1 MTVEKIVPNPEQLP
15 AGEPKNL
22 PTLQNGDRLTRDEF
36 ERRYQAMPHLKK
48 AELIQGVV
56 YIPSHYGAVRQ
67 SSARAEIVG
76 WLGVYSAGTPGVRLG
91 ANPTVRLDVDNEPQP
106 DGVMLLDESA
116 GGQSRISDDGYVEGA
131 PEFIAEVAASSA
143 SYDVGDKL
151 TAYRRNGVREYLVW
165 RVYDSQ
171 VDWYKLTEGEYTPLQ
186 PDEAGVLRSEI
197 FPGLWLRVPALLAGD
212 LAAVLAVLQQGLAT
226 PAHAAFVESLTS
238 PKKA

>member
-1 MTVEKIVPNPEQLP
+1 MTVEKLVRNPEQLP
-15 AGEPKNL
+15 ARDPKKMPPL
-22 PTLQNGDRLTRDEF
+22 ENGDRLTRYEF
-36 ERRYQAMPHLKK
+36 ERRYQAMPHIKK
-48 AELIQGVV
+48 AELIEGVV
-56 YIPSHYGAVRQ
+56 HIASPLRFEPH
-67 SSARAEIVG
+67 AEPHSTIIG
-76 WLGVYSAGTPGVRLG
+76 WLWVYRTATPGVRLG
-91 ANPTVRLDVDNEPQP
+91 DNATVRLDTDNEPQP
-106 DGVMLLDESA
+106 DALLRLEPSA

-186 PDEAGVLRSEI
+186 PDEAGVFRSEI
-197 FPGLWLRVPALLAGD
+197 FPGLWLRVRALLAGD

-226 PAHAAFVESLTS
+226 PAHAAFVDSLRS
-238 PKKA
+238 PKKT